1 MLLSCYN
8 EEKST
13 LKAVLYSKE
22 RKYKK
27 GRNMIL
33 CRRKAEKKGEMML
46 CRDLSIFLSFFKKQ
60 TTLSLLM

>member
-1 MLLSCYN
+1 MLLSCYK
-8 EEKST
+8 EETST

-33 CRRKAEKKGEMML
+33 YRRKAEKQREMML
-46 CRDLSIFLSFFKKQ
+46 HRDFSFLFKKQ
-60 TTLSLLM
+60 TNLLM